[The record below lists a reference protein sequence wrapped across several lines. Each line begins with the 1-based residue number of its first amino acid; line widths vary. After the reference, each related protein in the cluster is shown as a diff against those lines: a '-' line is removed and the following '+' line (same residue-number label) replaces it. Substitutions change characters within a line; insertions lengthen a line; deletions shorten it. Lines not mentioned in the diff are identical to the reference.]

1 METHTV
7 VAQVEGEEIT
17 VWSTCQ
23 HPFLVRAELADLF
36 EVPVASVRVVV
47 PYLGGG
53 FGSKSYTKMEPLT
66 VALARKAG
74 RPVRIQN
81 RVGESMVTT
90 RRHNM
95 RCRMRTA
102 APAAGRLLAPDVD
115 GRLQPG

>member
-7 VAQVEGEEIT
+7 VAQVEGDEIT
-17 VWSTCQ
+17 LWATCQ
-23 HPFLVRAELADLF
+23 HPFLVRAEIADVF
-36 EVPVASVRVVV
+36 RVPVANVRVIV

-81 RVGESMVTT
+81 RAAESTVPT

-95 RCRMRTA
+95 PPRMRTA
-102 APAAGRLLAPDVD
+102 ANA
-115 GRLQPG
+115 